1 MRILDF
7 HPTDCKNCYKCVR
20 NCSVKAIKMIDDQA
34 QIVEEKCIACGTCFL
49 VCPQNA
55 RNIHSDLENVIDAFK
70 QGRKI
75 IISIAPSYLGVYSE
89 PYKLISV
96 LKHLGASLVEE
107 TAIGA
112 VKVTEL
118 YKEYIEDTNSN
129 SLITTCC
136 PTVNMLVQ
144 TYYPELI
151 KYLIPL
157 DSPMIAHCKMIRKRH
172 GDDAYILFLGPCISK
187 KCEAYGYQIS
197 GVIDGV
203 VSFEELDKLL
213 ESKGIDI
220 SSFPETRPDLEGSY
234 TGKKYPL
241 ENGILSGMKE
251 TISSNKFTP
260 LSISGIDNLRGAF
273 EALSNNDLSNVLIE
287 ANSCVGGCLGGPAIP
302 KKGKNLYV
310 RKTNTRTKIRPSK
323 NIEYKNY
330 SEQEKELNYS
340 RNFRNKE
347 YKLPVYSEE
356 EIRSVLEKS
365 GKHTNSDELNCG
377 ACGYDTCRDKAIS
390 VLEGLSH
397 PQMCMP
403 YMRSEA
409 EKISNIYFEYSPS
422 IIVIVDLDLNIL
434 DLNPV
439 GERTFNAKI
448 NNIRNKNLSAI
459 MPVDDFKSVI
469 NSDEK
474 TMGKKLSLDK
484 YGIVVYQRIIYL
496 PKNKILFGIL
506 NDITADEM
514 KKEQIINFK
523 LNTLET
529 ADKVIEKQM
538 RVAQEIAGLL
548 GETTAETKTALLKLK
563 KVVLEESENNG

>member
-7 HPTDCKNCYKCVR
+7 YPTNCKNCYKCVR

-34 QIVEEKCIACGTCFL
+34 QIVEEKCIACGTCFQ

-55 RNIHSDLENVIDAFK
+55 RNIHSDLENVIKAFNEGK
-70 QGRKI
+70 KI
-75 IISIAPSYLGVYSE
+75 IISIAPSYLGVYEE

-96 LKHLGASLVEE
+96 LKHLGVSLIEE

-112 VKVTEL
+112 AKITEL
-118 YKEYIEDTNSN
+118 YGEYINQTNSDN
-129 SLITTCC
+129 LITTCC
-136 PTVNMLVQ
+136 PTVNMMVQ
-144 TYYPELI
+144 TYYPDLI
-151 KYLIPL
+151 KYLMPI

-172 GDDAYILFLGPCISK
+172 GEDAYIVFLGPCISK
-187 KCEAYGYQIS
+187 KCEAYGYQLS

-203 VSFEELDKLL
+203 ISFEELDKML
-213 ESKGIDI
+213 ESQNIDI
-220 SSFPETRPDLEGSY
+220 SSFEETRPDLEGSFI
-234 TGKKYPL
+234 GKKYPL
-241 ENGILSGMKE
+241 EHGILSEMKE
-251 TISSNKFTP
+251 PIAANNFTP
-260 LSISGIDNLRGAF
+260 LVISGIDNLMGAF
-273 EALSNNDLSNVLIE
+273 EALCKGDLSNVIIE
-287 ANSCVGGCLGGPAIP
+287 ANSCSGGCLGGPAIP
-302 KKGKNLYV
+302 KKTKNVFV
-310 RKTNTRTKIRPSK
+310 RKTNAQTKIQPSR
-323 NIEYKNY
+323 NIEYRNY
-330 SEQEKELNYS
+330 NEQEKLLNYT

-347 YKLPVYSEE
+347 YIRPIYKEE
-356 EIRSVLEKS
+356 EIRNILEKT
-365 GKHTNSDELNCG
+365 GKHSNADELNCG

-439 GERTFNAKI
+439 GKKVFNTTIQNVK
-448 NNIRNKNLSAI
+448 NKPLSTI
-459 MPVDDFKSVI
+459 MPADDFKQVI
-469 NSDEK
+469 ATEEN
-474 TMGKKLSLDK
+474 MVGKKLYLDN
-484 YGIVVYQRIIYL
+484 YGILVYERIIYL

-506 NDITADEM
+506 NDITANEM
-514 KKEQIINFK
+514 KKEQIVNFK
-523 LNTLET
+523 LKTLET

-548 GETTAETKTALLKLK
+548 GETTAETKAALLKLK
-563 KVVLEESENNG
+563 KVVLEESEE

>member
-7 HPTDCKNCYKCVR
+7 YPANCKNCYKCVR

-34 QIVEEKCIACGTCFL
+34 QIVEEKCIACGNCFS

-55 RNIHSDLENVIDAFK
+55 RNIHSDLENVTNALNE
-70 QGRKI
+70 GRKI
-75 IISIAPSYLGVYSE
+75 IVSIAPSYLGVYDE

-96 LKHLGASLVEE
+96 LKYLGAYLVEE

-112 VKVTEL
+112 TKITEM
-118 YKEYIEDTNSN
+118 YKEYITETTVKNA
-129 SLITTCC
+129 ITTCC
-136 PTVNMLVQ
+136 PTVNMMIQ
-144 TYYPELI
+144 IYYPDLI
-151 KYLIPL
+151 KYLMPL

-172 GDDAYILFLGPCISK
+172 GKDAFIVFLGPCISK
-187 KCEAYGYQIS
+187 KCEAYGYQLS

-203 VSFEELDKLL
+203 ISFEELDKLL
-213 ESKGIDI
+213 ESKNIDI
-220 SSFPETRPDLEGSY
+220 SAFDESYPDLEGNY

-241 ENGILSGMKE
+241 ENGILSGMKDL
-251 TISSNKFTP
+251 ISKSRFTP

-273 EALSNNDLSNVLIE
+273 DALIQGDLSNVLIE
-287 ANSCVGGCLGGPAIP
+287 ANSCIGGCLGGPAVP
-302 KKGKNLYV
+302 RKSKNVFV
-310 RKTNTRTKIRPSK
+310 RKTKTKSRIHPLIDK
-323 NIEYKNY
+323 KYANY
-330 SEQEKELNYS
+330 NEKEKNLNYI
-340 RNFRNKE
+340 RNFRNKQ
-347 YKLPVYSEE
+347 YHHPPYSEE
-356 EIRSVLEKS
+356 DIRGVFEQT
-365 GKHTNSDELNCG
+365 GKHTKADELNCG

-422 IIVIVDLDLNIL
+422 IIVIVDLNLNIL

-439 GERTFNAKI
+439 GEKAFNISKNKI
-448 NNIRNKNLSAI
+448 RYKPLSTI
-459 MPVDDFKSVI
+459 IPDNDFKSVI
-469 NSDEK
+469 ITEENLD
-474 TMGKKLSLDK
+474 GKKLILDN
-484 YGIVVYQRIIYL
+484 YNMIVFERIIYL

-506 NDITADEM
+506 NEITAEEA

-563 KVVLEESENNG
+563 KVVLEESEE

>member
-7 HPTDCKNCYKCVR
+7 YPTNCKNCYKCVR

-34 QIVEEKCIACGTCFL
+34 QIVEEKCIACGNCFQ

-55 RNIHSDLENVIDAFK
+55 RNIHSDLENVLEAIK
-70 QGRKI
+70 QGKKI
-75 IISIAPSYLGVYSE
+75 IVSIAPSYLGVYEE

-96 LKHLGASLVEE
+96 LKYLGVSLIEE

-112 VKVTEL
+112 GKVTEL
-118 YKEYIEDTNSN
+118 YGEYINQTNADN
-129 SLITTCC
+129 LITTCC
-136 PTVNMLVQ
+136 PTVNMMVQ

-151 KYLIPL
+151 KYLMPL

-172 GDDAYILFLGPCISK
+172 GEDAYIVFLGPCISK
-187 KCEAYGYQIS
+187 KCEAYGYQLS
-197 GVIDGV
+197 GIIDGV
-203 VSFEELDKLL
+203 ISFEELDKML
-213 ESKGIDI
+213 ESRNIAI
-220 SSFPETRPDLEGSY
+220 SSFKETRPDLEGNY

-241 ENGILSGMKE
+241 ENGILSGMKNII
-251 TISSNKFTP
+251 TSSKYTP
-260 LSISGIDNLRGAF
+260 LSISGIDSLRGAF
-273 EALSNNDLSNVLIE
+273 EALSNGDLSNVIIE
-287 ANSCVGGCLGGPAIP
+287 ANSCEGGCLGGPAIP
-302 KKGKNLYV
+302 KKSKNIYV
-310 RKTNTRTKIRPSK
+310 RKTNTKTKIQASINK
-323 NIEYKNY
+323 EYKNY
-330 SEQEKELNYS
+330 SEQEKNLSYD
-340 RNFRNKE
+340 RNFRNKQ
-347 YKLPVYSEE
+347 YIHPIYTEE
-356 EIRSVLEKS
+356 DIRNVLEKT
-365 GKHTNSDELNCG
+365 GKHSKSDELNCG

-439 GERTFNAKI
+439 GEKTFNI
-448 NNIRNKNLSAI
+448 NIKSIRNKHLSTI
-459 MPVDDFKSVI
+459 MPDDDFKDVI
-469 NSDEK
+469 SAEEN
-474 TMGKKLSLDK
+474 MVGKKLYLNN
-484 YGIVVYQRIIYL
+484 YGILVFERIIYL

-506 NDITADEM
+506 NDITADEL
-514 KKEQIINFK
+514 KKEQIVNFK
-523 LNTLET
+523 LKTLET

-548 GETTAETKTALLKLK
+548 GETTAETKAALLKLK
-563 KVVLEESENNG
+563 KVVLEESEE

>member
-7 HPTDCKNCYKCVR
+7 YPTNCKNCYKCVR

-34 QIVEEKCIACGTCFL
+34 QIVEEKCIACGSCFQ

-55 RNIHSDLENVIDAFK
+55 RNIHSDLDNVSEAFK
-70 QGRKI
+70 QGKKI
-75 IISIAPSYLGVYSE
+75 IVTIAPSYLGVYEE

-96 LKHLGASLVEE
+96 LKYLGASLVEE

-118 YKEYIEDTNSN
+118 YKKYIESTDSS

-136 PTVNMLVQ
+136 PSVNMMIQ
-144 TYYPELI
+144 TYYPDLI
-151 KYLIPL
+151 KYMLPI

-172 GDDAYILFLGPCISK
+172 GEDAYIVFLGPCISK

-197 GVIDGV
+197 GIIDGV
-203 VSFEELDKLL
+203 ISFEELDKML
-213 ESKGIDI
+213 ETRNIDI
-220 SSFPETRPDLEGSY
+220 SKFEESLPDLQGNY

-241 ENGILSGMKE
+241 ENGILSGMKD
-251 TISSNKFTP
+251 TITSNKFTP
-260 LSISGIDNLRGAF
+260 LSVSGIDNLRGAF
-273 EALSNNDLSNVLIE
+273 EALENGDLDNVLIE
-287 ANSCVGGCLGGPAIP
+287 ANSCTGGCLGGPAVP
-302 KKGKNLYV
+302 KKSKNVFV
-310 RKTNTRTKIRPSK
+310 RKTKTRTEIRPFK
-323 NIEYKNY
+323 NININNY
-330 SEQEKELNYS
+330 TDEEKDLDYV
-340 RNFRNKE
+340 RNFRNKQ
-347 YKLPVYSEE
+347 YVHPVYSEE
-356 EIRSVLEKS
+356 EILDVLKKT
-365 GKHTNSDELNCG
+365 GKHSKSDELNCG

-409 EKISNIYFEYSPS
+409 EKISNIYFQYSPS
-422 IIVIVDLDLNIL
+422 IIVIVDTDLNIL

-439 GERTFNAKI
+439 GEKAFNTKI
-448 NNIRNKNLSAI
+448 NSVRNKNLSTL
-459 MPVDDFKSVI
+459 MPVDDFKEVLTTEE
-469 NSDEK
+469 N
-474 TMGKKLSLDK
+474 TVGRKLTLDK
-484 YGIVVYQRIIYL
+484 YGIIVFERIIYL

-506 NDITADEM
+506 NDITDDEM

-529 ADKVIEKQM
+529 ADRVIEKQM

-548 GETTAETKTALLKLK
+548 GETTAETKAALLKLK

>member
-7 HPTDCKNCYKCVR
+7 YPANCKNCYKCVR

-34 QIVEEKCIACGTCFL
+34 QIVEEKCIACGNCFL

-55 RNIHSDLENVIDAFK
+55 RNIHSDLENVMAAMK
-70 QGRKI
+70 EGRKI
-75 IISIAPSYLGVYSE
+75 IVSIAPSYLGVYEE

-96 LKHLGASLVEE
+96 LKYLGASIVEE

-112 VKVTEL
+112 AKVTEL
-118 YKEYIEDTNSN
+118 YKEYIKNTNVKN
-129 SLITTCC
+129 AITTCC
-136 PTVNMLVQ
+136 PTVNMMVQ
-144 TYYPELI
+144 TYYPDLI

-157 DSPMIAHCKMIRKRH
+157 DSPMIAHCKMIRKRY
-172 GDDAYILFLGPCISK
+172 GKDAFIVFLGPCISK
-187 KCEAYGYQIS
+187 KCEAYGYQLS
-197 GVIDGV
+197 GFIDGV
-203 VSFEELDKLL
+203 ISFEEVDKLL
-213 ESKGIDI
+213 ESRNIDI
-220 SSFPETRPDLEGSY
+220 SAFEETHPDLEGNY

-241 ENGILSGMKE
+241 ENGILSGMDSV
-251 TISSNKFTP
+251 ISESKFTP
-260 LSISGIDNLRGAF
+260 LSICGIDNLKGAF
-273 EALSNNDLSNVLIE
+273 DALTDDELSGVIIE
-287 ANSCVGGCLGGPAIP
+287 ANSCTGGCVGGPAIP
-302 KKGKNLYV
+302 RDSKNVFV
-310 RKTNTRTKIRPSK
+310 RKTKAKTRIQPFKAK
-323 NIEYKNY
+323 ECENY
-330 SEQEKELNYS
+330 NEDEKKLNYVRTFRDKLYEHPAYTEEDI
-340 RNFRNKE
+340 RN
-347 YKLPVYSEE
+347 
-356 EIRSVLEKS
+356 VLEQTD
-365 GKHTNSDELNCG
+365 KHTKSDELNCG

-439 GERTFNAKI
+439 GEKAFKTKVSK
-448 NNIRNKNLSAI
+448 IRNKPLSSI

-469 NSDEK
+469 STGEN
-474 TMGKKLSLDK
+474 MVGRKLSLEN
-484 YGIVVYQRIIYL
+484 YGVVVYERIIYL

-506 NDITADEM
+506 NDITAEEM
-514 KKEQIINFK
+514 KKEQIVNFK

-548 GETTAETKTALLKLK
+548 GETTAETKAALLKLK
-563 KVVLEESENNG
+563 KVVLEESEE